1 MIRLLVPIASEWVS
15 LSWHSCSDGVR
26 ICSSSLTSS
35 RVSQDEVALDESCCD
50 SGGSIDRGLMHAF
63 NKLERK
69 GSISLQT
76 VDGVFM
82 VESI

>member
-1 MIRLLVPIASEWVS
+1 MLQFPDIIESEP
-15 LSWHSCSDGVR
+15 
-26 ICSSSLTSS
+26 
-35 RVSQDEVALDESCCD
+35 DEVAMDESCCD

-76 VDGVFM
+76 LDGVFM
-82 VESI
+82 VESCSGSGGKIECGFMVPIDGLEKRG